1 MLGGRYFKFR
11 SIQHTP
17 ATIRSKS
24 ILVFDKNTS
33 LNLFVPHRKS
43 GVDMVIVVD
52 ASGSMDLRDYVGSD
66 GHPRTRLQGVREALE
81 ILLQRR
87 LTSGS
92 RVSSIAIVVFGA
104 NTQML
109 YPSHC
114 AMVELKSSDQVM
126 DMQRSIRDLSEMGLQ
141 RRGVDRTRTE
151 ISRALQYAAELLDYY
166 AQESNEKML
175 VLLSDG
181 ADWTEDT
188 TGDTAGEVVR
198 TTHDPAV
205 LADSLHYDSKLR
217 IHTVSISDERALRQY
232 ENQKYWSQGW
242 AIPNTKLL
250 DKIADF
256 TQGLFLASPDARS
269 LARLFEELGEG
280 ALYPV

>member
-1 MLGGRYFKFR
+1 
-11 SIQHTP
+11 
-17 ATIRSKS
+17 
-24 ILVFDKNTS
+24 
-33 LNLFVPHRKS
+33 
-43 GVDMVIVVD
+43 
-52 ASGSMDLRDYVGSD
+52 
-66 GHPRTRLQGVREALE
+66 
-81 ILLQRR
+81 
-87 LTSGS
+87 
-92 RVSSIAIVVFGA
+92 
-104 NTQML
+104 
-109 YPSHC
+109 
-114 AMVELKSSDQVM
+114 
-126 DMQRSIRDLSEMGLQ
+126 
-141 RRGVDRTRTE
+141 
-151 ISRALQYAAELLDYY
+151 
-166 AQESNEKML
+166 ML

-198 TTHDPAV
+198 TTYDPAV
-205 LADSLHYDSKLR
+205 LADSLHYDSKVR

-256 TQGLFLASPDARS
+256 TQGLFIASPDARS